1 MATIDSYFRALY
13 PIWAVMSILQS
24 QPSSGPYPGREETDG
39 EVMPSGGGITVID
52 EVQVSADVTE
62 LALHADDRLRQH
74 IESTHAQMRKYA
86 RDLNEVVRR
95 ERAKSLALEDA
106 NRQLRAFA
114 EQLQASIDREQQRAR
129 DLEDAYMEMVR
140 RLMNASAYKDRET
153 GEHIQRLG
161 HYSRALALDV
171 GLTECEAN
179 MLLTAAPMHDLGKIG
194 IPDRVLYKE
203 GPLNAE
209 EWGIMKQHPEIG
221 ARLLEGSKSPL
232 IELARI
238 IALGHHERWDGT
250 GYPRGLKGDEIPMAA
265 RIVAIADCYDALRSR
280 RPYKPALT
288 HERACEIIIH
298 GDGRTAPEHFDPLVL
313 EAFVHVRKQFV
324 EIWDS
329 IRDPEEMAWDK

>member
-1 MATIDSYFRALY
+1 
-13 PIWAVMSILQS
+13 MSSLQS
-24 QPSSGPYPGREETDG
+24 LPASAPYPTPEDTDL
-39 EVMPSGGGITVID
+39 EPLPSGGAITAID
-52 EVQVSADVTE
+52 DVKVSADVTE

-95 ERAKSLALEDA
+95 ERAKSLALGDA
-106 NRQLRAFA
+106 NRQLRTFA
-114 EQLQASIDREQQRAR
+114 EQLQASIEREQQRAR

-161 HYSRALALDV
+161 HYSRVLALEV
-171 GLTECEAN
+171 GLAECEAN

-203 GPLNAE
+203 GPLNEE
-209 EWGIMKQHPEIG
+209 EWRIMKQHPEIG
-221 ARLLEGSKSPL
+221 ARLLEGSRSPL

-250 GYPRGLKGDEIPMAA
+250 GYPMGWKGDEIPMAA

-288 HERACEIIIH
+288 HEQACKIIIH

-313 EAFVHVRKQFV
+313 EGFVHVRKDFSD
-324 EIWDS
+324 IWDS
-329 IRDPEEMAWDK
+329 IQDPDEMAWDK